1 MGTVGWG
8 LLGPWDPGAEIRP
21 RPGSAGLI
29 WCSLTTLGLPWAPC
43 LSRYLPDRP
52 SAPGTFPAHP
62 AWPAPR
68 PPWSPGP
75 PTTCHDSPSAV
86 AARPVGDC
94 AWLVGAPHLPTEVPG
109 VRDPRPPLPWPQVVS
124 QDQGWGGCLG
134 PTPLL
139 YLFWGEGAG
148 GATEGSTHGEDGPWL
163 LSVIVG
169 DSCPAASPKSPCALK
184 AEDQDPGEPKLTVDV
199 HVPSWDG
206 DELGLWGSGPPTLDP
221 AG

>member
-1 MGTVGWG
+1 MHGTSGHNTARRVSQEMGTVGRG

-29 WCSLTTLGLPWAPC
+29 WCSLTTRGLPWAPC

-75 PTTCHDSPSAV
+75 PTTCHDSPSAG

-109 VRDPRPPLPWPQVVS
+109 VRDPRPPLPRPQVVS
-124 QDQGWGGCLG
+124 QDQRRGAAWAPPLFCICSGGRG
-134 PTPLL
+134 QEGQQKAAPTGRTGHGRSASSWEIPAPRPLQ
-139 YLFWGEGAG
+139 
-148 GATEGSTHGEDGPWL
+148 
-163 LSVIVG
+163 
-169 DSCPAASPKSPCALK
+169 SPRVRSRRRTRTPVSP
-184 AEDQDPGEPKLTVDV
+184 
-199 HVPSWDG
+199 S
-206 DELGLWGSGPPTLDP
+206 
-221 AG
+221 